1 MLTKRILTAFDF
13 FSCGGGASLGI
24 IQAGFN
30 LLGFNEI
37 DERMAKIHQDNIKT
51 TFDYVC
57 DIRDMLNMSL
67 PQELY
72 NLDLAHFSPPC
83 STFSMVGLR
92 DKVWG
97 KEKKFAEGQKK
108 QKLDELLFVAIDM
121 IAKLKPKVATIE
133 NVTGLIKGRAKIE
146 YFDKAITQLQNIGY
160 EVEYCVLNA
169 TTFDVPQNRERAF
182 IIAQRKDIFKN
193 YVRIQNKPK
202 IIPFST
208 IMDDDRNAN
217 IPERLYYLWKSR
229 ISTDKSIADI
239 LVRIRKKRSNF
250 SKKLQQRD
258 KTLCTLTT
266 HSDDVI
272 LYDIPRYLTINERIK
287 ASTFP
292 VDYKFPRYTLNS
304 VSYITGHCIPPKM
317 MAGIAK
323 QIREVVFEMFDL

>member
-1 MLTKRILTAFDF
+1 M
-13 FSCGGGASLGI
+13 GI

-92 DKVWG
+92 EKVWG

-133 NVTGLIKGRAKIE
+133 NVMGLIKGRAKIE

-169 TTFDVPQNRERAF
+169 TTFDVPQNRERVF
-182 IIAQRKDIFKN
+182 IIAQRKDIFKH

-229 ISTDKSIADI
+229 ISTDKSIEDI
-239 LVRIRKKRSNF
+239 LVRMGKKRNDF

-266 HSDDVI
+266 HSNDVI

-323 QIREVVFEMFDL
+323 QIREVVFYV